1 MPYNPST
8 SRAECNY
15 HAGLVNQDSKNQPQ
29 TSNRESYNT
38 FDKRHSVADT
48 QLFDEVRPFY
58 MNQANSG
65 DVKRARMVNNDWSPV
80 TKSQILTDIKKH
92 RALFQ
97 VPWSVLMPN
106 TWEYLYR
113 EPVQGEDINWLDVAP
128 LISISVIKRIIGGIF
143 DVDDSVGSAS
153 GATPLDSSIEGLI
166 KRVWLFY
173 NMFGASGIPNTL
185 GCRIFGESFFDF
197 NRNSDSLAYDATLDF
212 SPSSVFNRLCVFLS
226 GGMKINVANTAYT
239 ISILNSLF
247 SYLPDSVLNN
257 AVSTDRYSF
266 KVITTSEAFNFIRDF
281 IWYSKSG
288 SLSCLVNYDSSMLGG
303 SDTNPDKHV
312 FNAIANFIFY
322 GVSNYDT
329 TIEDIGFSQKYKLIS
344 DKLDAVPEDFTYNL
358 MPVLAYQSV
367 WHQFFT
373 NDRIDPVYSASAFA
387 KNMLSAVYA
396 LNSASLPTVANF
408 TVNGVTVPYDYCSAA
423 LISNIF
429 TTTRNFGNVAWL
441 DYFNEIFSMRPSMRG
456 SDYFTSMRTQPLA
469 VGNVDV
475 TINANK
481 VSAIDINQSLWYQR
495 FLNAVNR
502 TKQSIYDYLQSITG
516 VLPQRREPQP
526 NFIAEEVFNIAGVQ
540 IDNNAENQGSIVS
553 ILRNSQSNYIYD
565 IFIDEPSFII
575 GVDSYSC
582 NFVYPDSSNRISLM
596 SDRLDWFNDFMQH
609 IGDQDVKAFELFTP
623 ADSTQLLAPI
633 GYQLRYAEFK
643 NMISRAAGGFLVGD
657 TDLASW
663 LMLYEPYGSKT
674 WPTVTM
680 QRISPYFIRNHCSDF
695 DKFFGSL
702 TGANPSNRYH
712 VIKYTYIDEI
722 DNSKQQSYPSLL

>member
-38 FDKRHSVADT
+38 FDKRHTVADT

-80 TKSQILTDIKKH
+80 TKSQILSDIKKH

-97 VPWSVLMPN
+97 VPWSVIMPN

-113 EPVQGEDINWLDVAP
+113 EPIQGEDINWTDVAP
-128 LISISVIKRIIGGIF
+128 VLTRSNFVELMTDIF
-143 DVDDSVGSAS
+143 VPSSNFIATTVDE
-153 GATPLDSSIEGLI
+153 TIEALI

-173 NMFGASGIPNTL
+173 SMFGASGLPNTL
-185 GCRIFGESFFDF
+185 GCRIFGESFFNF
-197 NRNSDSLAYDATLDF
+197 NYDPDNSAYDATSDF
-212 SPSSVFNRLCVFLS
+212 TPSSIFDRLCVFLS
-226 GGMKINVANTAYT
+226 GGMKINVADKAY
-239 ISILNSLF
+239 SINFLNSSF
-247 SYLPDSVLNN
+247 TYLPDSVLNN
-257 AVSTDRYSF
+257 AVSSDRYAF
-266 KVITTSEAFNFIRDF
+266 KVVTSSDAFNFIRDF

-288 SLSCLVNYDSSMLGG
+288 SLSVDVFYDRSMPGASG
-303 SDTNPDKHV
+303 DGAVQNV
-312 FNAIANFIFY
+312 FNSIFNYIFY
-322 GVSNYDT
+322 GVTNYET
-329 TIEDIGFSQKYKLIS
+329 TIAGISFNRSSSRVVNKFSRLPS
-344 DKLDAVPEDFTYNL
+344 DFVYNL
-358 MPVLAYQSV
+358 MPVLAYQCV
-367 WHQFFT
+367 WHQFYT
-373 NDRIDPVYSASAFA
+373 NDRVDPVYSAAAFA
-387 KNMLSAVYA
+387 SNMLS
-396 LNSASLPTVANF
+396 SARTLTASSGVTTSVFFKL
-408 TVNGVTVPYDYCSAA
+408 NGVSILYDYCSNACFSSF
-423 LISNIF
+423 IGKRYDF
-429 TTTRNFGNVAWL
+429 TSVAKL
-441 DYFNEIFSMRPSMRG
+441 DYFNEFFSIRPSMRG

-475 TINANK
+475 TINASK

-526 NFIAEEVFNIAGVQ
+526 NFIAEEVFNIAGIQ
-540 IDNNAENQGSIVS
+540 IDNNANEQGTIVS

-609 IGDQDVKAFELFTP
+609 IGDQDVKLFELLTP
-623 ADSTQLLAPI
+623 GDPSAVFSPI

-643 NMISRAAGGFLVGD
+643 NMISRAAGGFVASD
-657 TDLASW
+657 TDLSSW
-663 LMLYEPYGSKT
+663 LLLYQPEGSKT
-674 WPTVTM
+674 WPVLSSS
-680 QRISPYFIRNHCSDF
+680 RISPYFIRNHCSDF
-695 DKFFGSL
+695 DRFFGSL

-712 VIKYTYIDEI
+712 VIKYTYVDEM
-722 DNSKQQSYPSLL
+722 DNSKQQAYPSLL